1 MPEGHQAAQ
10 TGGLLDG
17 VIRRFMPTIVGVQ
30 TKEPVAALTFDDG
43 PDPYYTPRLLKLLQ
57 EHGARATFF
66 MLGNAALQAPQ
77 VVRQVAEAGHA
88 IGNHTHNHVAF
99 TAIPSAERRREL
111 RACARALAPYGQ
123 RLFRPPWGCQS
134 LASRFDAL
142 LLGYQVICWNVSVG
156 DWSTDDP
163 HEIAERLRTRLR
175 PGAIVLLHD
184 ALRTQANQRYA
195 PRDAMLEGL
204 GAVLRELRGR
214 MRFVTVP
221 ELLRYGPPQRRNW
234 LRSAQEYVPT
244 ASPGGSARKQD
255 TTVSD

>member
-1 MPEGHQAAQ
+1 
-10 TGGLLDG
+10 
-17 VIRRFMPTIVGVQ
+17 MPTIVGVQ
-30 TKEPVAALTFDDG
+30 TKKPVAALTFDDG
-43 PDPYYTPRLLKLLQ
+43 PDPYYTPRLLELLQ
-57 EHGARATFF
+57 EHDARATFF
-66 MLGNAALQAPQ
+66 MLGSAALEAPQ
-77 VVRQVAEAGHA
+77 VVRQVADAGHA

-99 TAIPSAERRREL
+99 TTLSAAERRREL
-111 RACARALAPYGQ
+111 RACARALAPYGL

-134 LASRFDAL
+134 LASRLDAL
-142 LLGYQVICWNVSVG
+142 LLGYRVIGWNVSVA
-156 DWSTDDP
+156 DWNTDDP
-163 HEIAERLRTRLR
+163 DEIAGRLRTRLK

-204 GAVLRELRGR
+204 GRVLRELRGR

-221 ELLRYGPPQRRNW
+221 ELLRYGPPLRRNW

-244 ASPGGSARKQD
+244 ASPGEPARKQD